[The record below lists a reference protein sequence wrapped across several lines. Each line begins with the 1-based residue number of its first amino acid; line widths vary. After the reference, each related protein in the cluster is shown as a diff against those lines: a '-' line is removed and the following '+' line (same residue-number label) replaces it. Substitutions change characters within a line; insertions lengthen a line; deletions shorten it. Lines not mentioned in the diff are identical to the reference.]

1 MDLDNMEDLVDV
13 TSLHLFRP
21 EALLWSTPCLQQKCL
36 NVRQK
41 LGTKN
46 VLSHSHHTLTLSH
59 SHTLTLSLSHSHSFT
74 LTVSHSLT
82 LVILNNFCFHVYAQK
97 SLSHSLTLTLSHSLN
112 VSLFH
117 TLIHS
122 LSTC

>member
-46 VLSHSHHTLTLSH
+46 VLSHSHHTLTLTLSH
-59 SHTLTLSLSHSHSFT
+59 SHTLTL
-74 LTVSHSLT
+74 
-82 LVILNNFCFHVYAQK
+82 
-97 SLSHSLTLTLSHSLN
+97 TLSHSVWKLFIYIL
-112 VSLFH
+112 VSIQHNLEDH
-117 TLIHS
+117 
-122 LSTC
+122 